1 MGSSTRRR
9 TPGGWVGGV
18 GKVEPRVVA
27 RGSCGW
33 MDSWRNS
40 AAGLAPELALLL
52 VVVRFADALATHPAA
67 GVGVVSG
74 VLLLERFPE
83 LLLQIVCRLAG
94 LVAHTVSFTNRQ
106 AYRPHANRGSAGPRV
121 VFPSPS
127 RGSAG
132 PRVGFP
138 PRPRRTSRLPT
149 VLGLRYDAVQVV
161 LVRVVEAVPVHPLEE
176 VVVLLAG
183 LYRFATPHAH
193 LLTHTAQAISSAE
206 NPPRRRAPRC

>member
-18 GKVEPRVVA
+18 GKGEPRVVA

-52 VVVRFADALATHPAA
+52 VVVRLADALATHPAA

-83 LLLQIVCRLAG
+83 LLLQIVRRLAG

-106 AYRPHANRGSAGPRV
+106 AYAPTLTEGEKKPRLQYPGP
-121 VFPSPS
+121 
-127 RGSAG
+127 A
-132 PRVGFP
+132 
-138 PRPRRTSRLPT
+138 
-149 VLGLRYDAVQVV
+149 
-161 LVRVVEAVPVHPLEE
+161 
-176 VVVLLAG
+176 
-183 LYRFATPHAH
+183 
-193 LLTHTAQAISSAE
+193 
-206 NPPRRRAPRC
+206 